1 MKLLS
6 RERFRYWTAIPLFA
20 VLVGYILYPLIRVFI
35 ESLTDRSGNLSLA
48 NYIAFFDP
56 QRPSN
61 VEALLTS
68 LGLAFASVLVAA
80 LVGVPLAFLLTKY
93 RFPGSRIV
101 SSLVIIPMVFP
112 PLISVLAY
120 VFLYG
125 EAGFIPRG
133 LQDLFGLSSPPFYIK
148 GLGGILVIHA
158 YTMFI
163 YFYMLTSSALKKIDS
178 SIDEAARNLGGKFWF
193 RFRKITFPLITPGL
207 VGASLLVFMIAMAS
221 FSAPF
226 LLGGRNRFLSL
237 QIYISKLNGNMQMA
251 ATQSTILAL
260 ICFIFLLFIRYVSQ
274 KRDYKM
280 VSKGVSNATSDIKSR
295 LGKWGAMIL
304 SILILI
310 VLSLPQVTLFII
322 SLVPIG
328 TWTHQ
333 TFPPKYSF
341 VNYIEIFSN
350 PRFFNSIKNS
360 LIMSSIATLGA
371 VIIGSLVAY
380 FLSKKDFKSRW
391 AMEILAMLPWALPGT
406 IIAINLIITF
416 NRPTFLTGG
425 QILVGTYFILPIAY
439 MIRNIPLLVRSTFA
453 VFEQLDESLEEAGR
467 NLGGNWFY
475 VFRRVIFPN
484 ILPGIISGALLTLV
498 ANIGE
503 FTSSVMLYTYHNKPM
518 SMEILDQM
526 QRFNFGAAAAL
537 GILQV
542 VLMAAVMLITNR
554 YLGNKRGAVVYF

>member
-1 MKLLS
+1 MKFLT
-6 RERFRYWTAIPLFA
+6 RERFRYWGAIPLLA
-20 VLVGYILYPLIRVFI
+20 ILIGYILYPMLRVFG
-35 ESLTDRSGNLSLA
+35 ESLTDNAGNFTLA
-48 NYIAFFDP
+48 NYMTFFDP
-56 QRPSN
+56 QHPSN
-61 VEALLTS
+61 IEALLTS
-68 LGLAFASVLVAA
+68 LSLAFASVFVAA

-93 RFPGSRIV
+93 RFPGSRII
-101 SSLVIIPMVFP
+101 SSLIVIPMVFP

-133 LQDLFGLSSPPFYIK
+133 LQELFNLSNPPFYLK
-148 GLGGILVIHA
+148 GMGGILVIHA

-163 YFYMLTSSALKKIDS
+163 YFYMLTSSSLRKIDS
-178 SIDEAARNLGGKFWF
+178 SIDEAARNLGGKFWY

-226 LLGGRNRFLSL
+226 LLGGKNRFLSL
-237 QIYISKLNGNMQMA
+237 QIYLSKLNGNMKMA
-251 ATQSTILAL
+251 ATQATILAL
-260 ICFIFLLFIRYVSQ
+260 ICFLFLILIRYFSQ
-274 KRDYKM
+274 KREYKM
-280 VSKGVSNATSDIKSR
+280 ISKGVSSSTSDIKSR
-295 LGKWGAMIL
+295 LGKWGAMTI
-304 SILILI
+304 SIIVLI
-310 VLSLPQVTLFII
+310 VLSLPQITLFII

-328 TWTHQ
+328 TWTYQ
-333 TFPPKYSF
+333 TFPPEYSF
-341 VNYIEIFSN
+341 VNYVELFSN
-350 PRFFNSIKNS
+350 PRLLNSIKNS

-380 FLSKKDFKSRW
+380 FLSKKNFKARW

-416 NRPTFLTGG
+416 NQPSFLTAG
-425 QILVGTYFILPIAY
+425 QILVGTYFILPLAY
-439 MIRNIPLLVRSTFA
+439 MIRNIPLLVRSTYA

-467 NLGGNWFY
+467 NLGGSWLY

-542 VLMAAVMLITNR
+542 VLMATVMLITNR
-554 YLGNKRGAVVYF
+554 FLGNRQGTAIYF